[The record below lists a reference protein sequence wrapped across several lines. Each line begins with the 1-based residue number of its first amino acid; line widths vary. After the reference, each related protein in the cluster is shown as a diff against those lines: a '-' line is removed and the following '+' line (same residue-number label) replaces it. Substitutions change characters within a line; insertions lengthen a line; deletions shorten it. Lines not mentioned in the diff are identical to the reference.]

1 MNQKKTF
8 WMNVL
13 FAILWV
19 LFCLIFFATD
29 IDYVEHTLIHK
40 ILSLG
45 TQLLIFTTSIVTAIH
60 LYKTNKILLG
70 KVVIFANYSSV
81 AVLIANLLNDTSD
94 NWSAFI
100 SLGFWILLLFYSFL
114 IAPFVINLKVL
125 RNNYD

>member
-1 MNQKKTF
+1 
-8 WMNVL
+8 MNVL